1 MTQPLRS
8 GIHFSTPQRM
18 VFQLNLMTLTAWF
31 RFFMP
36 YSQGLARL
44 TPQGKA
50 MRRDSLCQMGEP
62 DMIIHHMEMRL
73 GGYAMRSR
81 ERMITGM
88 LCALA
93 GDGGCFY
100 GTLSKGLGGGDQPQD
115 VIEGADVIFP
125 AVGF

>member
-1 MTQPLRS
+1 M
-8 GIHFSTPQRM
+8 H
-18 VFQLNLMTLTAWF
+18 
-31 RFFMP
+31 
-36 YSQGLARL
+36 ARAG
-44 TPQGKA
+44 PA
-50 MRRDSLCQMGEP
+50 D
-62 DMIIHHMEMRL
+62 
-73 GGYAMRSR
+73 AA
-81 ERMITGM
+81 GM